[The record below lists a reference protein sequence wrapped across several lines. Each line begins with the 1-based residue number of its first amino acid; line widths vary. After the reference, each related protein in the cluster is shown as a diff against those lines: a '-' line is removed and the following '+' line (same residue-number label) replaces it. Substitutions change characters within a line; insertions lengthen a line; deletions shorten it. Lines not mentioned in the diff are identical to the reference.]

1 MTASNVLYRKCKK
14 SYDQAT
20 IQETIQTLNEALD
33 KNKTSTMSLSAN
45 QIGIDESICIVRVT
59 RELILINP
67 EIIEHSTDTFQF
79 HESCISFPS
88 TYVKVNRYKKIV
100 VKSDN
105 NGLLDFEFREY
116 DNLNNIELACVQH
129 EIDHLNGITMFDR
142 KK

>member
-1 MTASNVLYRKCKK
+1 
-14 SYDQAT
+14 
-20 IQETIQTLNEALD
+20 
-33 KNKTSTMSLSAN
+33 MSLSAN
-45 QIGIDESICIVRVT
+45 QIGIDESICIVRVI